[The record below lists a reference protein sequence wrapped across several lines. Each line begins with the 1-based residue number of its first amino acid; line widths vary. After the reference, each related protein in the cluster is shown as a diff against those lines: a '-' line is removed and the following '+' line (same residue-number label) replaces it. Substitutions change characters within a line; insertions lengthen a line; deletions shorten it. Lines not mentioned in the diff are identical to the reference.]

1 MPNILIYLLI
11 VFVKTIELTMTT
23 IRLKMITKGQKFIG
37 SIIGFFEI
45 IIWLIVVSIVLQD
58 ITSDP
63 WKIIAYSLGFAL
75 GNYIGSIMEE
85 RIGLGNA
92 RIDVIVPETEGIAL
106 ADELRQK
113 DYAVTVIDGQGRL
126 RPRKILI
133 VIVKRKDISEVSQF
147 IMDHTDEA
155 FITSSDITP
164 VIGGYR
170 IRR

>member
-133 VIVKRKDISEVSQF
+133 VIVKRKDIPEVSQF

>member
-11 VFVKTIELTMTT
+11 VFVKTIELTMPT
-23 IRLKMITKGQKFIG
+23 IRLKMITIGQKFFG

-133 VIVKRKDISEVSQF
+133 VIVIRKDISEVSQF